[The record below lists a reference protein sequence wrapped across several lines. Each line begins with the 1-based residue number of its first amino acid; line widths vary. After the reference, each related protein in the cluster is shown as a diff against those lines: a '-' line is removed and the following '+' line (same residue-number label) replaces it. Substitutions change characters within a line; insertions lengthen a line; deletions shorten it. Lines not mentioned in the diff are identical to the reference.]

1 LRQAVLV
8 FFGSG
13 LGGTA
18 RWLFGSAVGRVLGT
32 AFPFGTIAINAIGS
46 FLIVIVVQLALAGRI
61 SADLRLALAT
71 GVLGGFT
78 TYSSFNLET
87 FQLAQQGT
95 WGLAALNFGLTSV
108 LCLVAGLGGWWLARV
123 IAPL

>member
-8 FFGSG
+8 FLGSG

-18 RWLFGSAVGRVLGT
+18 RYLLGTAIGRVFGT
-32 AFPFGTIAINAIGS
+32 AFPYGTIAINAIGS
-46 FLIVIVVQLALAGRI
+46 FLILIVVQLAAAGRI
-61 SADLRLALAT
+61 SQDVRLALAT

-87 FQLAQQGT
+87 FQLAQQGS
-95 WGLAALNFGLTSV
+95 WGLAALNFALTTV
-108 LCLVAGLGGWWLARV
+108 LCLGAGLAGWWVAS
-123 IAPL
+123 